1 MRGILIRWV
10 VSAFALWLTAVL
22 LPGFVQVR
30 DFWGALLAAAVLG
43 LVNALVRPVFLLLTL
58 PLTVVTLGLFLFVVN
73 AAMLGLA
80 AALAGSALEVN
91 GFWGAVVG
99 SIGLTLIS
107 LALNLLIGRD
117 DKPKPAAAS

>member
-1 MRGILIRWV
+1 VL
-10 VSAFALWLTAVL
+10 SAFALWLTAVL

-43 LVNALVRPVFLLLTL
+43 LVNALVRPIFVILTL
-58 PLTVVTLGLFLFVVN
+58 PLTLLTLGLFLFVVN

-99 SIGLTLIS
+99 SIVLSLIS
-107 LALNLLIGRD
+107 LALNLLVGREK
-117 DKPKPAAAS
+117 KPKETPAG

>member
-1 MRGILIRWV
+1 MRGLLIRWV
-10 VSAFALWLTAVL
+10 LSAFALWLTAVL

-43 LVNALVRPVFLLLTL
+43 LVNALVRPIFVILTL
-58 PLTVVTLGLFLFVVN
+58 PLTLLTLGLFLFVVN

-99 SIGLTLIS
+99 SIVLSLIS
-107 LALNLLIGRD
+107 LALNLLVGREK
-117 DKPKPAAAS
+117 KPKETPAG